1 MTSLATTRR
10 APHREDGEML
20 VRRYH
25 ETHDGH
31 VRERAIGE
39 YMPLARKLARR
50 YHRGREPLEDLE
62 QVAYVGLLKA
72 VERFD
77 PTYGSRFTSFAMP
90 TINGELRRHFRD
102 ATWALH
108 APRWVQEAVLEVTR
122 ASDRLG
128 SELGRSPTIGE
139 ISEATGLDAEQISE
153 ALVARGHQT
162 TSSLDT
168 PLSDEEGQ
176 TVADVLGAEDAGYDL
191 VDHRATVAPLIAQ
204 LPARER
210 EVLRLRFDHELT
222 QTQIARRVG
231 CSQMQVSRLL
241 RRAIARLS
249 QVSDEPQPLPGA
261 TAAGSGGAAASAA
274 G

>member
-1 MTSLATTRR
+1 MTMLARSRR
-10 APHREDGEML
+10 APHREDGETL

-25 ETHDGH
+25 ETRDDR

-77 PTYGSRFTSFAMP
+77 PAYGARFTSFALP

-122 ASDRLG
+122 ASERLG
-128 SELGRSPTIGE
+128 NELGRAPTTGE
-139 ISEATGLDAEQISE
+139 VSAATGLDAEQIAE
-153 ALVARGHQT
+153 ALVARGNQT
-162 TSSLDT
+162 TSSLDS
-168 PLSDEEGQ
+168 PIGDEEGQ
-176 TVADVLGAEDAGYDL
+176 TVADVIGSDDDGYDL
-191 VDHRATVAPLIAQ
+191 VDHRVTVTPLIAE

-249 QVSDEPQPLPGA
+249 QVSDEPQPSLA
-261 TAAGSGGAAASAA
+261 TAPRR
-274 G
+274 

>member
-1 MTSLATTRR
+1 MTLLAHARR
-10 APHREDGEML
+10 APHREDGETL

-25 ETHDGH
+25 ETRDDR

-77 PTYGSRFTSFAMP
+77 PAYGSRFTSFALP

-122 ASDRLG
+122 ATDRLAN
-128 SELGRSPTIGE
+128 ELGRAPTTGE
-139 ISEATGLDAEQISE
+139 IAAATGLDVEQVTE
-153 ALVARGHQT
+153 ALVARSHQT

-168 PLSDEEGQ
+168 PLGDEEGQ
-176 TVADVLGAEDAGYDL
+176 TVAETVGRDDDGYDL
-191 VDHRATVAPLIAQ
+191 VDHRVTVAPLFAA

-210 EVLRLRFDHELT
+210 EVLRLRFDHDMT

-249 QVSDEPQPLPGA
+249 QVSDEPQPLPETGA
-261 TAAGSGGAAASAA
+261 SAPAAGA
-274 G
+274 GR